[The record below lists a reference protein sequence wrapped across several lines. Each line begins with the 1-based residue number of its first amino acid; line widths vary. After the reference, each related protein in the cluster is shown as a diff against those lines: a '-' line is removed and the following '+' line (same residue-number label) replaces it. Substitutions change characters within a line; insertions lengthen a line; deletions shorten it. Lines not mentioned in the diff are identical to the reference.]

1 MAISSCFNRVSS
13 PSYNVTCINGGLP
26 DLFLMLALV
35 VVPIRSSRLWET
47 PKGGELM
54 GVDML
59 LLDEKLPD
67 AEVCAFILLKLII
80 FGKFRFCLYGF
91 FIVEIY
97 NSPWRQKAVLRYGQ
111 SSGKPSEQN
120 TYADIEAAYKC
131 LEENYGAKQ
140 ENIILYQS
148 IGSGPTVDL
157 AARLLRSAGDLY

>member
-1 MAISSCFNRVSS
+1 MGVFCHLLRPHHQGGKGKLHHVSAYPTTFPVSS

-80 FGKFRFCLYGF
+80 FGKFRFADS
-91 FIVEIY
+91 I
-97 NSPWRQKAVLRYGQ
+97 N
-111 SSGKPSEQN
+111 EQN

>member
-1 MAISSCFNRVSS
+1 MAIISS

-67 AEVCAFILLKLII
+67 AEVCAFIVLKLII
-80 FGKFRFCLYGF
+80 FGKF
-91 FIVEIY
+91 
-97 NSPWRQKAVLRYGQ
+97 RYGQ

-148 IGSGPTVDL
+148 IGSGSTVDL
-157 AARLLRSAGDLY
+157 AARLPRSAGDLY

>member
-1 MAISSCFNRVSS
+1 EIFRSSCFNRVSS

-80 FGKFRFCLYGF
+80 FGKF
-91 FIVEIY
+91 
-97 NSPWRQKAVLRYGQ
+97 
-111 SSGKPSEQN
+111 SEQN
-120 TYADIEAAYKC
+120 TSADIEAAYKC

-157 AARLLRSAGDLY
+157 AARLPRSA

>member
-1 MAISSCFNRVSS
+1 MRIAIFTSKCTKIFRSSCFNRISS

-35 VVPIRSSRLWET
+35 VVPIRSSRVWET

-67 AEVCAFILLKLII
+67 AEVCAFIVLKLII
-80 FGKFRFCLYGF
+80 FGKF
-91 FIVEIY
+91 
-97 NSPWRQKAVLRYGQ
+97 RYGQ

>member
-1 MAISSCFNRVSS
+1 
-13 PSYNVTCINGGLP
+13 
-26 DLFLMLALV
+26 MLALV

-59 LLDEKLPD
+59 LLDEKDLLP
-67 AEVCAFILLKLII
+67 
-80 FGKFRFCLYGF
+80 
-91 FIVEIY
+91 
-97 NSPWRQKAVLRYGQ
+97 YGQ

-140 ENIILYQS
+140 ENIIRPS
-148 IGSGPTVDL
+148 I
-157 AARLLRSAGDLY
+157 

>member
-1 MAISSCFNRVSS
+1 EIFRSSCFNRVSS

-35 VVPIRSSRLWET
+35 VVPIRSSRVWET

-67 AEVCAFILLKLII
+67 AEICAFILLKLII
-80 FGKFRFCLYGF
+80 FGKFRFADS
-91 FIVEIY
+91 I
-97 NSPWRQKAVLRYGQ
+97 N
-111 SSGKPSEQN
+111 EQN

>member
-1 MAISSCFNRVSS
+1 MSALILPLSRNLVSS

-59 LLDEKLPD
+59 LLDEKVYVLKIHHLYLYRSLDLKLPD

-80 FGKFRFCLYGF
+80 FGKF
-91 FIVEIY
+91 
-97 NSPWRQKAVLRYGQ
+97 RYGQ

>member
-1 MAISSCFNRVSS
+1 M
-13 PSYNVTCINGGLP
+13 
-26 DLFLMLALV
+26 
-35 VVPIRSSRLWET
+35 
-47 PKGGELM
+47 K
-54 GVDML
+54 
-59 LLDEKLPD
+59 
-67 AEVCAFILLKLII
+67 
-80 FGKFRFCLYGF
+80 
-91 FIVEIY
+91 
-97 NSPWRQKAVLRYGQ
+97 RYGQ